1 MKRCHWCNMHLAMT
15 CKRAMIMFA
24 VLNSKRQLHSMTW
37 AVVQE
42 YHSGQLTAQQF
53 VPSCYACTHTHS
65 EAHTNM
71 NGHSGRGAS
80 SGVGFAIPVDSV
92 KGLVEQI
99 LKFGRVIR
107 PVLGI
112 TIAPPQT
119 VRQLGLDGI
128 LVLEA
133 PSGSPAN
140 LAGIKGT
147 IRQVSLM
154 ILANFRSHCF
164 TALETT
170 S

>member
-1 MKRCHWCNMHLAMT
+1 M
-15 CKRAMIMFA
+15 
-24 VLNSKRQLHSMTW
+24 V
-37 AVVQE
+37 
-42 YHSGQLTAQQF
+42 G
-53 VPSCYACTHTHS
+53 
-65 EAHTNM
+65 
-71 NGHSGRGAS
+71 GSGRGAS

-147 IRQVSLM
+147 IRRALSPWQTLNRTVLLQMNMPCLSSWNFPFVLHATCSSLP
-154 ILANFRSHCF
+154 S
-164 TALETT
+164 
-170 S
+170 

>member
-1 MKRCHWCNMHLAMT
+1 MRVLAT
-15 CKRAMIMFA
+15 RLSCKAKHG
-24 VLNSKRQLHSMTW
+24 LWS
-37 AVVQE
+37 
-42 YHSGQLTAQQF
+42 Y
-53 VPSCYACTHTHS
+53 C
-65 EAHTNM
+65 
-71 NGHSGRGAS
+71 SGRGAS

-107 PVLGI
+107 PILGI

-119 VRQLGLDGI
+119 VRQLGLAGI

-147 IRQVSLM
+147 VR
-154 ILANFRSHCF
+154 
-164 TALETT
+164 
-170 S
+170 

>member
-1 MKRCHWCNMHLAMT
+1 M
-15 CKRAMIMFA
+15 
-24 VLNSKRQLHSMTW
+24 
-37 AVVQE
+37 
-42 YHSGQLTAQQF
+42 
-53 VPSCYACTHTHS
+53 
-65 EAHTNM
+65 
-71 NGHSGRGAS
+71 
-80 SGVGFAIPVDSV
+80 GFAIPVDSV

-164 TALETT
+164 AALETR